1 MAGTIICDY
10 IRTDAN
16 QLSLNVGN
24 TTFATINAR
33 GLLSNTGVTII
44 AANGVISGAGTI
56 SKSALPAGSVLQVV
70 QGITTTEVT
79 SSLATYVN
87 TGLSASITPTS
98 SSSKILVMVT
108 HGTITK
114 SNGLS
119 TNRVMLKL
127 LRDSTDLYVF
137 GNGLLYTA
145 TALQN
150 RGSASFTYLDS
161 PATTSSVTYKTQ
173 VANGDAAAEVQVQT
187 NGSASTITLME
198 IAV

>member
-1 MAGTIICDY
+1 MAGTIVADF
-10 IRTDAN
+10 IRADAN
-16 QLSLNVGN
+16 KFSINVGN
-24 TTFATINAR
+24 TIIASVNAM
-33 GLLSNTGVTII
+33 GILSNTGSVII
-44 AANGVISGAGTI
+44 NANGVISSAGAI

-108 HGTITK
+108 HGTVTK
-114 SNGLS
+114 TAGVS

-127 LRDSTDLYVF
+127 LRDSTDLYTF
-137 GNGLLYTA
+137 GNGLAYTA

-150 RGSASFTYLDS
+150 RVSASFTYLDS
-161 PATTSSVTYKTQ
+161 PATTSSITYKTQ
-173 VANGDAAAEVQVQT
+173 VANGDAGAEVQVQT
-187 NGSASTITLME
+187 NSSPSSITLME

>member
-1 MAGTIICDY
+1 MAGTIIADF

-33 GLLSNTGVTII
+33 GLLSNTGATII

-79 SSLATYVN
+79 SSLTTYVN

-114 SNGLS
+114 SNGVS

-127 LRDSTDLYVF
+127 LRNSTDIYVF
-137 GNGLLYTA
+137 GNGLGYTA
-145 TALQN
+145 TSLQN
-150 RGSASFTYLDS
+150 RVSASFTYLDS

-173 VANGDAAAEVQVQT
+173 VANGDAGAEVQVQT
-187 NGSASTITLME
+187 NSSSSSITLME